1 MMEETPEKLDWVNRR
16 ADCELDAAFQKLAVD
31 VEEDVG
37 VFNSKF
43 ALESPQAIVFQKRAE
58 YPMFSVYRRLPA
70 GTLKVVFSL
79 KLDRIEIEDDC
90 GVQALSVIPF
100 LADNGRCKFQ
110 VGGEEIEQWQL
121 RRKVLEA
128 IFYRPMPR

>member
-1 MMEETPEKLDWVNRR
+1 MEETPEKLDWVTRR

-37 VFNSKF
+37 IFNSRF
-43 ALESPQAIVFQKRAE
+43 TLESPQAIVFRKRAE
-58 YPMFSVYRRLPA
+58 YPMFSVHRRLPA
-70 GTLKVVFSL
+70 GTVKVVFSL
-79 KLDRIEIEDDC
+79 KSDRIEIEDEC

-100 LADNGRCKFQ
+100 LADSGRCKFQ

-121 RRKVLEA
+121 RRKALEA
-128 IFYRPMPR
+128 ILFKPTPR